1 MPAYRHRRGRNRRFI
16 LCMRRLFYYHPS
28 QGFPVVT
35 TPPNSSQSPSEPPL
49 VIQSTAIDR
58 TDNPDLDLV
67 RSATLRDSKR
77 VRKEAVYVRVT
88 DRHTGEYHH
97 EALTLTTTR
106 KLKAGDTADPKHSIG
121 LTTEEGDD
129 EIQKLVDFIQV
140 VRTGAVPAA
149 SAKYVVLP
157 AHAGANAEQLANL
170 VQSASAAGKA
180 GLLADVLAKAIGD
193 RALFDAI
200 LTRAA
205 RDPDLFAHAAAAL
218 NLAAY
223 RQAVTDLETLVATSG
238 AKEHQFQQILTKNP
252 WMFGSEYSELLDR
265 RKWTRDEQQDFV
277 VRRTTDGYI
286 ELIEIKTPLDGAA
299 LFQFDRSHDSYYAGA
314 ELSKV
319 VGQVEKYLEL
329 LDADRHRIQASDHED
344 TNKIRAKVVIG
355 RDGNAKQNEALRRF
369 VGHLHR
375 IEVITFDQLLRIARR
390 VLGYL
395 EHAVAGDRAIA
406 PLPTPA
412 PLPDDGDPIPF

>member
-1 MPAYRHRRGRNRRFI
+1 MP
-16 LCMRRLFYYHPS
+16 
-28 QGFPVVT
+28 
-35 TPPNSSQSPSEPPL
+35 TPPDSSQPLGEPPL

-58 TDNPDLDLV
+58 ANNPDLDLV
-67 RSATLRDSKR
+67 RSAILRDSKR

-97 EALTLTTTR
+97 EALTLTTTK

-129 EIQKLVDFIQV
+129 EIQKLVDFIQA
-140 VRTGAVPAA
+140 VRSGAVPPA

-157 AHAGANAEQLANL
+157 TSAGANADQLANL
-170 VQSASAAGKA
+170 VQSASASGKA
-180 GLLADVLAKAIGD
+180 GLLADVLAKATSD

-200 LTRAA
+200 LMRAA
-205 RDPDLFAHAAAAL
+205 RDPELFAHAAAAL
-218 NLAAY
+218 NLATY
-223 RQAVTDLETLVATSG
+223 RQSVTDLEILIATG
-238 AKEHQFQQILTKNP
+238 GVKEHQLQQLLAKNP

-286 ELIEIKTPLDGAA
+286 ELIEIKTPLDGVP
-299 LFQFDRSHDSYYAGA
+299 LFQLDRSHDSYYAGA

-329 LDADRHRIQASDHED
+329 LDADRHRIQASDRED

-395 EHAVAGDRAIA
+395 EHAVTGDQVVMPPAA
-406 PLPTPA
+406 PA
-412 PLPDDGDPIPF
+412 PAPPPDDGDSIPF